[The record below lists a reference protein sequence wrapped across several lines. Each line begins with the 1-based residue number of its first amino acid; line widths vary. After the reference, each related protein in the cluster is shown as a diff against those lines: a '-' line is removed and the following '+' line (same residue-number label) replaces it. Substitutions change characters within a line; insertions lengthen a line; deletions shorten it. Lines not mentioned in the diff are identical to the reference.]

1 MRAQI
6 LVVVLLVMLV
16 SSPGVAT
23 AQQRV
28 YGVYITGAEQ
38 VPTLTTTAIGW
49 AAFELTPAGLR
60 YSLYAHNIEN
70 VSMAHIHIAPL
81 GVNGPIVVWLYPS
94 APPARPIPGV
104 FSGLLGEGTI
114 AAANLTGPLAGQPL
128 SALPSA
134 IEAGNAYVN
143 IHTARFP
150 GGEIRGQI
158 R

>member
-1 MRAQI
+1 MRSAMLI
-6 LVVVLLVMLV
+6 IVVLVALML
-16 SSPGVAT
+16 SPGVAT
-23 AQQRV
+23 AQRGV
-28 YGVYITGAEQ
+28 YGAWISGAEQ
-38 VPTLTTTAIGW
+38 VPVVTTTAVGW

-60 YSLYAHNIEN
+60 YRLYASNTENI
-70 VSMAHIHIAPL
+70 SMAHIHIAAL
-81 GVNGPIVVWLYPS
+81 GVNGPIAVWLYPS

-114 AAANLTGPLAGQPL
+114 AAANLMGPLAGQPL
-128 SALPSA
+128 SALFSA
-134 IEAGNAYVN
+134 IEAENAYVN